1 MKPTSLRAAGV
12 ALLVS
17 AAGLGAAIPATA
29 AGATATVAG
38 GRAPFVSV
46 DKISIGRGSIPSVLV
61 SFDYACTSA
70 TDRLDITLTS
80 YPAPPANAT
89 WLKATKAKRDLRCDG
104 ARHTDFVEWTHNTVR
119 LDTPARAAL
128 SLYDTG
134 GELQVPMAEKT
145 MKPGPGTPPIRVN

>member
-17 AAGLGAAIPATA
+17 AAGLGAAVPATA
-29 AGATATVAG
+29 AAK
-38 GRAPFVSV
+38 APFVSV

-61 SFDYACTSA
+61 SFDYACTAA
-70 TDRLDITLTS
+70 TERLDITLTS

-104 ARHTDFVEWTHNTVR
+104 ARHTDFVEWTHNTIR